1 MTNSKLHA
9 AVLAELTELHRIGV
23 RVPSK
28 VFALLDQEDLDEYD
42 NMSVSEIADLLIELA

>member
-1 MTNSKLHA
+1 MTTSKLHA
-9 AVLAELTELHRIGV
+9 AVLAELTELHRLGV

-28 VFALLDQEDLDEYD
+28 AFALLDQEDLDEYD